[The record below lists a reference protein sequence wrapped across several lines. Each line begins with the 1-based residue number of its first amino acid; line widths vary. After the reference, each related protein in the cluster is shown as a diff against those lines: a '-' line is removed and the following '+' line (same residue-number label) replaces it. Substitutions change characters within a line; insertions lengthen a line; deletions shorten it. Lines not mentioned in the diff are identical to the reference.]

1 LQAAFEQMLADE
13 IIGSR
18 ATTLPAFERVVDRL
32 LARRHGRQQLPR
44 SPTGCTNASGWEQ
57 ARRELERAI
66 GRYGRDQRQAA
77 LRDLADSDSRLVTF
91 VERVRWAVLCEQ
103 PMRFSERRY
112 RELWSEITD
121 STSKTQT
128 NGGRR
133 MTTATERRRATVAV
147 APHNLE
153 AERSVLGAILLSPAW
168 LTGIT
173 LDVGLSS
180 EDFYRAWHGHAF
192 AAMCT
197 LHDAGEPIDH
207 LTVSEVMR
215 HRGHLGDDLE
225 PGRVEELAAWVPAA
239 GHAVRYGQIV
249 RDHAQLRRLL
259 AATYE
264 IQAIVTS
271 CDDSVSEI
279 LDAAERRIFK
289 LRRDALRAHQRRLE
303 DAVSDEL
310 DRLHQATIDEREI
323 PGLSTGLR
331 PLDRLLGGLQDGRMY
346 VVAAR
351 PSMGKSLLCLQV
363 ARHVATRERA
373 ECCSHRL
380 R

>member
-1 LQAAFEQMLADE
+1 
-13 IIGSR
+13 
-18 ATTLPAFERVVDRL
+18 
-32 LARRHGRQQLPR
+32 
-44 SPTGCTNASGWEQ
+44 
-57 ARRELERAI
+57 
-66 GRYGRDQRQAA
+66 
-77 LRDLADSDSRLVTF
+77 
-91 VERVRWAVLCEQ
+91 
-103 PMRFSERRY
+103 
-112 RELWSEITD
+112 
-121 STSKTQT
+121 
-128 NGGRR
+128 
-133 MTTATERRRATVAV
+133 
-147 APHNLE
+147 
-153 AERSVLGAILLSPAW
+153 
-168 LTGIT
+168 
-173 LDVGLSS
+173 
-180 EDFYRAWHGHAF
+180 
-192 AAMCT
+192 MCT